1 MNFADL
7 EAKNIQLNAQNTSIL
22 AYTKN
27 QIEIIET
34 QNKQLKIYEK
44 MIRDL

>member
-1 MNFADL
+1 MNCADL

-27 QIEIIET
+27 QNEIIET